1 MQYVRAWINWV
12 DWQSQLIQFTNRKVV
27 LVIFTKE
34 QKSEV
39 RYGTVRYGTVRYGTV
54 RYGTVRYGTV
64 RYGTVRY
71 GTVRY
76 AFEVTYIEKQTINV
90 DAQTLPTAFGRGGKN
105 RNS

>member
-27 LVIFTKE
+27 LVSK
-34 QKSEV
+34 KV
-39 RYGTVRYGTVRYGTV
+39 RYGE
-54 RYGTVRYGTV
+54 
-64 RYGTVRY
+64 VRY

-90 DAQTLPTAFGRGGKN
+90 DA
-105 RNS
+105 

>member
-39 RYGTVRYGTVRYGTV
+39 RYGE
-54 RYGTVRYGTV
+54 
-64 RYGTVRY
+64 
-71 GTVRY
+71 VRY

-90 DAQTLPTAFGRGGKN
+90 DA
-105 RNS
+105 

>member
-1 MQYVRAWINWV
+1 M
-12 DWQSQLIQFTNRKVV
+12 
-27 LVIFTKE
+27 
-34 QKSEV
+34 
-39 RYGTVRYGTVRYGTV
+39 

-90 DAQTLPTAFGRGGKN
+90 DA
-105 RNS
+105 

>member
-39 RYGTVRYGTVRYGTV
+39 RYGTVRYGEVRYGTLL
-54 RYGTVRYGTV
+54 RSL
-64 RYGTVRY
+64 
-71 GTVRY
+71 
-76 AFEVTYIEKQTINV
+76 I
-90 DAQTLPTAFGRGGKN
+90 
-105 RNS
+105 